1 MTLDQ
6 IRERLAGG
14 VDPFLLRL
22 SDGRKIEVPHPDF
35 IAVGGNVVVVVDQN
49 GLSKKIDV
57 RHIVSVEDLP
67 NQRRKKHSTK

>member
-1 MTLDQ
+1 MTVEQ
-6 IRERLAGG
+6 IRERLAEG

-57 RHIVSVEDLP
+57 HHIVSVEDLP
-67 NQRRKKHSTK
+67 NQRRKKHSAK